1 MFVAAWQGAGGFEGR
16 ASILTWLYRIALFR
30 WHRVRAGKERGC
42 VSWDGTP
49 EPADPHG
56 DPGLATL
63 RRITLEAALAAL
75 PDELYEAFLLV
86 KSEGLKYR
94 EAALVLGIPRG
105 TVQSRVHDAVQKLRV
120 LLQEEANHDL

>member
-1 MFVAAWQGAGGFEGR
+1 MREGKGR
-16 ASILTWLYRIALFR
+16 NT
-30 WHRVRAGKERGC
+30 
-42 VSWDGTP
+42 VSWDDAP

-63 RRITLEAALAAL
+63 RRMTLEAALATL
-75 PDELYEAFLLV
+75 PSELYEAFVLV

-94 EAALVLGIPRG
+94 EAALVLGVPQG

-120 LLQEEANHDL
+120 LLQEEANNDL